1 MSAQKDRSSG
11 APLERLQRM
20 PAIEVSETRRSL
32 WSEVLSMQNEKKAIE
47 RQIALPLAKPEV
59 ARKHGITIPKVIL
72 LFGPPGTG
80 KTIFAKAVSGELGW
94 KFIEVSASALGTTA
108 PKEAFELKIIFDTL
122 RELEHVVIFFD
133 EFEELAMRPDRTTKD
148 ERMLSN
154 EFLKQL
160 PKVREAENLLLICAT
175 NNIRMLNP
183 PLLRPG
189 RFDLIFPMG
198 TLDKASRR
206 GIFEHKTSHLMLDSV
221 DFDLIAE
228 KSRGFTPADVEAVV
242 AGVSQRAF
250 ERDLFSGTEYR
261 STTDDFLLA
270 IGAHTPTVSME
281 EMEEF
286 REDAKKYC
294 RADYCRMKS
303 WEW

>member
-1 MSAQKDRSSG
+1 MSTRKNKGPGD
-11 APLERLQRM
+11 PLKRLQGM
-20 PAIEVSETRRSL
+20 PAIEVSEIGRSL
-32 WSEVLSMQNEKKAIE
+32 WSEILSMQNEKKAIE
-47 RQIALPLAKPEV
+47 RQIALPLAKPDV
-59 ARKHGITIPKVIL
+59 ARKHGLIIPKVIL
-72 LFGPPGTG
+72 LFGRPGTG
-80 KTIFAKAVSGELGW
+80 KTLFAKAVSGELGW
-94 KFIEVSASALGTTA
+94 KFVEISPSALGITA

-122 RELEHVVIFFD
+122 RELERVVIFFD

-160 PKVREAENLLLICAT
+160 PKVREAQNLLLICAT

-183 PLLRPG
+183 ALLRPG
-189 RFDLIFPMG
+189 RFEIIFPVG
-198 TLDKASRR
+198 ALDKAGRR
-206 GIFEHKTSHLMLDSV
+206 DVFKYKTRHLMVDAV
-221 DFDLIAE
+221 DFNLVAE
-228 KSRGFTPADVEAVV
+228 MSRGFTPADVEVIM
-242 AGVSQRAF
+242 AGISQKAF
-250 ERDLFSGTEYR
+250 EKELSSGTEYR

-286 REDAKKYC
+286 RKDAKKYC
-294 RADYCRMKS
+294 RADYCRVEP